1 MLCPNIFLVK
11 TFSFIHKIYIY
22 IYIIFTQLK
31 NLHGYVS
38 VKLFMDLSIIANT
51 KKPLKYIF

>member
-22 IYIIFTQLK
+22 IYIVFTQLK

-51 KKPLKYIF
+51 